1 MFGESATHF
10 GFKERVAKTRPD
22 LTSPYVL
29 IYSVRTK
36 PCHVLYGVGFITML
50 CTSQCISTDTF
61 NRIAQH
67 GNQSEIDFMLKLDRP
82 IPKAAGS
89 FVSEYL

>member
-1 MFGESATHF
+1 
-10 GFKERVAKTRPD
+10 
-22 LTSPYVL
+22 
-29 IYSVRTK
+29 
-36 PCHVLYGVGFITML
+36 ML
-50 CTSQCISTDTF
+50 CPSQCISTDTF